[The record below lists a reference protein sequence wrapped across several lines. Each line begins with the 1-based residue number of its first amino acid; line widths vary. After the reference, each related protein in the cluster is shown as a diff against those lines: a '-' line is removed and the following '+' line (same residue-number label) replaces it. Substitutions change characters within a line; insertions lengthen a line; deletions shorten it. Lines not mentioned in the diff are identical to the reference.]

1 MKSYSTYITRDT
13 AGGAGLIHFPGKI
26 LEVDEPDVFALD
38 IINAPNL
45 EVIHLKRLKPHTRP
59 HLVLSN
65 LPKLQRIILPSGNPG
80 AIVHFNSEKAPRP
93 FVIAGM
99 VSEIDA
105 AWENTQLRLESAP
118 DHHQWSRV
126 ICCQLDDDIP
136 EPAGNGL
143 IILSGNMP
151 TNQDQLILGPDNDW
165 LLTNIAG
172 LRHVQINTRGKAV
185 LQQIPD
191 LRTVNSSG
199 HGVTLNI
206 SQAPL
211 LTRVSGVGE
220 RFTLHQTKQTG
231 PELTIAD
238 QWQHAR
244 IHSSRLQTLRFPNGS
259 SLALHHCNALQNVE
273 VPLTTDVECFGALP
287 ASLLHS
293 ARFYF
298 DESSLNA
305 SFEHLKHGDTSE
317 LPGVLSIL
325 ANAYEREQVVLSL
338 QKLHALCE
346 MGVAADLIW
355 NARRELATRHRD
367 NRARNKRSNRPFNEA
382 AMAKADL
389 FWHWK
394 FPEDLAPQGWE
405 ADLKIWEHCHPT
417 VPAAAN
423 YGEII
428 ACTCCDDEA
437 LNTLIRLAGNT
448 LGDTDVFRLTLR
460 CMEEY
465 LLKDEDFLLNRNR
478 SQNRDPTM
486 RLVKLLIG
494 PRAGSEGE
502 RTIIAFLCNILPLAT
517 LVKSIPPIVH
527 LCPGVFRSQLIA
539 LARKPEAWF
548 RARTESLAFYQ
559 RGRKLEEYR
568 QRLMQIAL
576 APCASENDEEDEE
589 ENDELNI
596 DPGTNYPLFQGEA

>member
-1 MKSYSTYITRDT
+1 MHSYSTYITRDT
-13 AGGAGLIHFPGKI
+13 AGGAGLAHFPGQT
-26 LEVDEPDVFALD
+26 LEVDEPGVFALD
-38 IINAPNL
+38 IIDAPNL

-65 LPKLQRIILPSGNPG
+65 LPRLQRIILPSGHPG

-118 DHHQWSRV
+118 NHQHWSRV
-126 ICCQLDDDIP
+126 ICGHPDDNLP

-143 IILSGNMP
+143 VILNGNMP
-151 TNQDQLILGPDNDW
+151 ANQDQLTLGPDNDW
-165 LLTNIAG
+165 LLTDVAG

-199 HGVTLNI
+199 HGLTLDI
-206 SQAPL
+206 SQAPML
-211 LTRVSGVGE
+211 KRVSGVGE
-220 RFTLHQTKQTG
+220 RFTLHQKKQTER
-231 PELTIAD
+231 ELTIAD

-244 IHSSRLQTLRFPNGS
+244 IHSSRLQTLRFPNGA
-259 SLALHHCNALQNVE
+259 SLALHHCNALHNVE
-273 VPLTTDVECFGALP
+273 VPLDADVECFGALP

-305 SFEHLKHGDTSE
+305 SFERLKNGDNSE
-317 LPGVLSIL
+317 LPGILSIL

-346 MGVAADLIW
+346 MGVAPDLIW
-355 NARRELATRHRD
+355 NTRRELTTRHRD

-389 FWHWK
+389 FWHWR

-405 ADLKIWEHCHPT
+405 ADLKIWEHCQPT
-417 VPAAAN
+417 VPAAAD
-423 YGEII
+423 YGDII

-437 LNTLIRLAGNT
+437 LNTLIRLAGKSVD
-448 LGDTDVFRLTLR
+448 DTEVFRLTLR
-460 CMEEY
+460 CMEDY

-478 SQNRDPTM
+478 SQNHDPTM
-486 RLVKLLIG
+486 RLVMLLIG
-494 PRAGSEGE
+494 PRSGHEEE
-502 RTIIAFLCNILPLAT
+502 RIVIAFLCNILPLAT
-517 LVKSIPPIVH
+517 LVTSIPPIVH
-527 LCPGVFRSQLIA
+527 LCPGVFRSQLMA
-539 LARKPEAWF
+539 LARKPKAWF
-548 RARTESLAFYQ
+548 QARTESLAFYQ

-576 APCASENDEEDEE
+576 APCTSEDDEEDEE
-589 ENDELNI
+589 DDELNL
-596 DPGTNYPLFQGEA
+596 DPGTNYTLFQGEA

>member
-1 MKSYSTYITRDT
+1 MDSYSNYITRDT
-13 AGGAGLIHFPGKI
+13 AGGAGLANFPGKT
-26 LEVDEPDVFALD
+26 LEIDEPGVFSLD
-38 IINAPNL
+38 ILDAPNL
-45 EVIHLKRLKPHTRP
+45 EVIHLKRLKPLKRP

-65 LPKLQRIILPSGNPG
+65 LPKLQQIILPSGHPG
-80 AIVHFNSEKAPRP
+80 AIVHFNNEKAPRP
-93 FVIAGM
+93 FVISGV

-118 DHHQWSRV
+118 NHQHWSRV
-126 ICCQLDDDIP
+126 ICCKADNPVP

-143 IILSGNMP
+143 VILNGTMP
-151 TNQDQLILGPDNDW
+151 TNQDQLTLGPGNDW

-172 LRHVQINTRGKAV
+172 LRHVQVNTGGKAV
-185 LQQIPD
+185 LQQVPD

-199 HGVTLNI
+199 HGLTLEV
-206 SQAPL
+206 SETPML
-211 LTRVSGVGE
+211 KRVSGVGE
-220 RFTLHQTKQTG
+220 RFTLRQKTQAQR
-231 PELTIAD
+231 ELTIAD
-238 QWQHAR
+238 QWKHAC
-244 IHSSRLQTLRFPNGS
+244 IHSSRLQTLRFPNGA
-259 SLALHHCNALQNVE
+259 SLALHHCNALHNVE
-273 VPLTTDVECFGALP
+273 VPLDADVECFGALP

-305 SFEHLKHGDTSE
+305 SFERLKDGDTSE
-317 LPGVLSIL
+317 LPAVLSIL
-325 ANAYEREQVVLSL
+325 AKAYEREQVVLSL
-338 QKLHALCE
+338 QKLHALCK
-346 MGVAADLIW
+346 MGVAPDLIW

-367 NRARNKRSNRPFNEA
+367 NRAKNKRSNRPFNEA
-382 AMAKADL
+382 AMSKADL

-405 ADLKIWEHCHPT
+405 ADLKIWEYCQRS
-417 VPAAAN
+417 VPAAAD
-423 YGEII
+423 YGDII

-448 LGDTDVFRLTLR
+448 PGDTGVFRLTLR

-486 RLVKLLIG
+486 RLVKLLIR

-502 RTIIAFLCNILPLAT
+502 RIVVAFLCNILPLAT

-527 LCPGVFRSQLIA
+527 LCPGVFRSQLMA
-539 LARKPEAWF
+539 MARKPEAWF
-548 RARTESLAFYQ
+548 RARTETLAFYK

-576 APCASENDEEDEE
+576 APCTSEDDEEDEE
-589 ENDELNI
+589 DDELTI
-596 DPGTNYPLFQGEA
+596 DPGTNYTLFQGEA

>member
-1 MKSYSTYITRDT
+1 MNSYSTYITRDT
-13 AGGAGLIHFPGKI
+13 AGGAGLVHFPGKT
-26 LEVDEPDVFALD
+26 LEVDEPGVFALD
-38 IINAPNL
+38 IIDAPNL
-45 EVIHLKRLKPHTRP
+45 EVIHLKRLKSNKRP

-65 LPKLQRIILPSGNPG
+65 LPKLQRIILPSGHPG

-93 FVIAGM
+93 FVIAGR

-105 AWENTQLRLESAP
+105 AWDNTQLRLESSP
-118 DHHQWSRV
+118 NHQHWRRV
-126 ICCQLDDDIP
+126 ICAQPDDDIP
-136 EPAGNGL
+136 EPASNGL
-143 IILSGNMP
+143 VILNGTMP
-151 TNQDQLILGPDNDW
+151 ANQDALTLAPDNDW
-165 LLTNIAG
+165 LLTDIAG
-172 LRHVQINTRGKAV
+172 LRHVQINTCGKAV

-199 HGVTLNI
+199 HGVTLDI
-206 SQAPL
+206 RQAPML
-211 LTRVSGVGE
+211 KRVSGVGE
-220 RFTLHQTKQTG
+220 RFTLHQTKQTER
-231 PELTIAD
+231 ELTIAD
-238 QWQHAR
+238 QWQHAC
-244 IHSSRLQTLRFPNGS
+244 IHSSRLQTLRFPKGS

-273 VPLTTDVECFGALP
+273 VPLDAEVACFGALP

-305 SFEHLKHGDTSE
+305 SFARLKNGDPSE

-338 QKLHALCE
+338 QKLHELCE
-346 MGVAADLIW
+346 LGVAAELIW
-355 NARRELATRHRD
+355 SARRELATRHRD
-367 NRARNKRSNRPFNEA
+367 NRAKNKRSNRPFNEA

-389 FWHWK
+389 YWHWK

-405 ADLKIWEHCHPT
+405 ADLKIWEHCQPT
-417 VPAAAN
+417 VPAAAD
-423 YGEII
+423 YGESI
-428 ACTCCDDEA
+428 AGTCCDDEA
-437 LNTLIRLAGNT
+437 LSTLIRLAGNT

-465 LLKDEDFLLNRNR
+465 LHKDEDFLLNRNR
-478 SQNRDPTM
+478 SQHRDPTM

-494 PRAGSEGE
+494 PCAGSEGE
-502 RTIIAFLCNILPLAT
+502 RIVIAFLCNILPLAT

-527 LCPGVFRSQLIA
+527 LCPGVFRSQLMA
-539 LARKPEAWF
+539 LVRKPEAWF
-548 RARTESLAFYQ
+548 RARTESLGFYQ

-576 APCASENDEEDEE
+576 APCTSEDDVEEYDEV
-589 ENDELNI
+589 NI